1 MLRVIVKDKSDGN
14 QRSFKWAGRC
24 KSASFSFPS
33 VLLGRAACELQ
44 QMEVLLAEV
53 LFGGSITHLPPADI
67 AAILSCFVCESGMG
81 GGVGNN
87 ANVLQPPQAAPTGN
101 PLAARVALVSG
112 EELVAQPAKDPL
124 DEATLPTVP
133 DHLQDIVK
141 SMLKKANQVYTFV
154 CVCIYHKPDGE

>member
-1 MLRVIVKDKSDGN
+1 
-14 QRSFKWAGRC
+14 
-24 KSASFSFPS
+24 
-33 VLLGRAACELQ
+33 
-44 QMEVLLAEV
+44 MEVLLAEV

-81 GGVGNN
+81 GGGGGGGNN

-141 SMLKKANQVYTFV
+141 SMLKKANQVFT
-154 CVCIYHKPDGE
+154 CV